1 MFGILVQFSLLLFRP
16 VVRIVGSVRK
26 AVNVRFVRSEKC
38 GSAVPPPPVVRE
50 PSAPAQESGTSVRK
64 KTSCSNEACATVK
77 KKSRRSD
84 LNGPTDPANT
94 PPKTKPAEPDKP
106 SAAVRAPGTAKGKP
120 KATFGGMKAGFLLQS
135 PKKKPQTKT
144 ETAAKADTPKAVKA
158 PPDQK
163 LKNTS
168 TASAGQKHPTA
179 EAGHP
184 KVNPSQ
190 PRQKKEDPPQ
200 TSSAGEKSGQKKE
213 DPQTS
218 SAGGKLGQKKPQ
230 SPRPTTESGQTPR
243 QSSSSET
250 PPIIPVLA
258 HVRPILLPVPGTNQV
273 SLIWDGSRKAR
284 NFLAMI
290 IAARRAAGL

>member
-1 MFGILVQFSLLLFRP
+1 MFSFLLINAVFLLQVVARLFGVLKR
-16 VVRIVGSVRK
+16 

-38 GSAVPPPPVVRE
+38 ASAVPPPPVVRE

-64 KTSCSNEACATVK
+64 KTRPNDESCATSVK

-84 LNGPTDPANT
+84 LNGPTDNAN
-94 PPKTKPAEPDKP
+94 PPKIKAAEPDKP
-106 SAAVRAPGTAKGKP
+106 SPSVRAPGTAKGKP

-135 PKKKPQTKT
+135 PKKKPQPKK
-144 ETAAKADTPKAVKA
+144 ESAAKVDSSKAVKA
-158 PPDQK
+158 PPDQS
-163 LKNTS
+163 LKN
-168 TASAGQKHPTA
+168 TASAGQKDPAA

-184 KVNPSQ
+184 KVSPS
-190 PRQKKEDPPQ
+190 QKKEDPHTPLA
-200 TSSAGEKSGQKKE
+200 SAGEKSGQK
-213 DPQTS
+213 Q
-218 SAGGKLGQKKPQ
+218 AQ

-250 PPIIPVLA
+250 IPIIPVLA
-258 HVRPILLPVPGTNQV
+258 RVRPILLPVPGTNQA